1 MVRRYRGARTFI
13 RRRRFLRKPRRYR
26 RKHRRGTNDGV
37 RYFKLRRTIEI
48 TDLATGNDFSDNPS
62 TASDWASIST
72 LFTHYRVK
80 AMSIRYV
87 PRFNVNQFQS
97 TNNGFRPLAITHD
110 VNSTT
115 GNLSFNAMIARENTR
130 ILDASKPFT
139 YYRKMRGIQTQVQTL
154 HPGPWYRTAQPISTQ
169 RFFAQTDSP
178 NTINILGG
186 GVLTFYIA
194 AKNRM

>member
-1 MVRRYRGARTFI
+1 MVRRYRGPRTFI
-13 RRRRFLRKPRRYR
+13 RRRRFLRKSRRYR

-37 RYFKLRRTIEI
+37 RYFKLRRSIEI
-48 TDLATGNDFSDNPS
+48 TDVGGGNEFTDNPS
-62 TASDWASIST
+62 TASDWASVST

-87 PRFNVNQFQS
+87 PRFNVNQIASQGS
-97 TNNGFRPLAITHD
+97 FRPLAITHD
-110 VNSTT
+110 VNATT
-115 GNLSFNAMIARENTR
+115 GSLSFNAMIARENTR

-154 HPGPWYRTAQPISTQ
+154 HPGPWYRTAQPVSTQ
-169 RFFAQTDSP
+169 RFFAQTEAP
-178 NTINILGG
+178 NTISILGG
-186 GVLTFYIA
+186 GVLTLYIA